1 MSGRTDSRGR
11 LVVLLSL
18 MLVGSLLLV
27 GRTAYW
33 QVLQHERLATLAQAQ
48 TELHFS
54 QASRRGTIYDRTGT
68 VILATTLDRY
78 RLIGAP
84 NQLTPDRR
92 ASVAS
97 SLVGLLGL
105 TGDATTGIAAKMSTD
120 TGYVVLA
127 DAIDESTATRIRE
140 ALADG
145 SIAAVTL
152 EPQPLRSYPLPGGG
166 DGASLA
172 AQVLGF
178 VNSEGQGQYGV
189 EQAYQA
195 QLAGEPRDIIAQRDA
210 AGRPVYGTEEVVSPG
225 VAGTDISLTI
235 DAALQSAVEQEVF
248 AAWVADKAKDVSAV
262 VMDPFTGEIYA
273 DATYPSYDANTYKT
287 VAAADPGRFVDPV
300 ISEVY
305 EPGSVFKMLTATAA
319 LTDKVVTPTTLINDT
334 GSLTLD
340 GGRARI
346 SDADRKAMGS
356 LEFQDGIAYSRNVVA
371 ARVAMKLGK
380 TTRSAATVLYD
391 TWTRLGF
398 GRKTGVDLA
407 GEVDGIV
414 KDPQVSE
421 WRQIDLANGSF
432 GQSVAVTPMQLATAY
447 AAMMNGGMSIKPHVV
462 RAIGDNVVVPE
473 PGSRVIDPAVSTEL
487 VGLMH
492 HVVTTVPFYR
502 DRTLVPG
509 YFVGG
514 KTGTAQIWDTRTH
527 DWKPNIFDYSF
538 VGYIGKTAPR
548 LVVAIRISEGT
559 PTVNRVGFIEM
570 PVMSFELFRR
580 IATDSITM
588 LDLPPA
594 ETSVPTTADR

>member
-97 SLVGLLGL
+97 GLVGLLGL

>member
-97 SLVGLLGL
+97 GLVGLLGL

-380 TTRSAATVLYD
+380 TTRSAATALYD